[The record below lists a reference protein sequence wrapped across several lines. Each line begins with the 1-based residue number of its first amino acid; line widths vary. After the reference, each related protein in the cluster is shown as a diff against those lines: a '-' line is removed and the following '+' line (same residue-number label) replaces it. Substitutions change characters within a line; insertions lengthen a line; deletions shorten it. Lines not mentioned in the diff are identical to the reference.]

1 MRKDRGIY
9 DRCRDLLCLGRIRL
23 GAGQRKRTTCRAFVS
38 VFIWLGVLG
47 DMLVATGIVRRNK
60 HISHRHA

>member
-1 MRKDRGIY
+1 MQRRF
-9 DRCRDLLCLGRIRL
+9 LLLSVVLVGRIRL
-23 GAGQRKRTTCRAFVS
+23 AAVQRKRTTCRAFVS

-47 DMLVATGIVRRNK
+47 DVLVATGIVRRNK